1 MTGEETPE
9 KAAEALVEMGVKRAF
24 VSCGGDGIIAAEK
37 GNLIHLPVV
46 STNIVNTTGG
56 GDASMAALAW
66 AYTQGLDLEQ
76 SARAALKAG
85 AIAVGAR
92 ETIAPEMS
100 ADRLM

>member
-1 MTGEETPE
+1 
-9 KAAEALVEMGVKRAF
+9 
-24 VSCGGDGIIAAEK
+24 
-37 GNLIHLPVV
+37 
-46 STNIVNTTGG
+46 
-56 GDASMAALAW
+56 MAALAW

-92 ETIAPEMS
+92 ETSAPEMS